1 MPKTTSEDLLS
12 LSVRI
17 PPAIAGRV
25 EEIAVRQGLS
35 VNRIMRRMVED
46 ALNLMGLP
54 GPIAETLQK
63 DIQALGMDAED
74 PRDYYIYLL
83 TCRYRDI
90 LTGMASHEPRR
101 PTKKQ

>member
-17 PPAIAGRV
+17 PPAIAKQV
-25 EEIAVRQGLS
+25 EGIAERQGLS

-54 GPIAETLQK
+54 GPIAETLHK
-63 DIQALGMDAED
+63 DIRALGLDAED
-74 PRDYYIYLL
+74 PRDYYVYLL
-83 TCRYRDI
+83 TCRYRDL
-90 LTGMASHEPRR
+90 LTGAVSSEPKRLTR
-101 PTKKQ
+101 K